1 MSALRYICEC
11 VSRRAGLSQKISQR
25 EQFHKAADKL
35 PGFMCAAGI
44 TALLKKMD
52 YRSSLLQMSPI
63 IQGKSSKKTFFL
75 RSGFFDDFPKLT
87 IEKL

>member
-1 MSALRYICEC
+1 MESCFIGSKGASEADMSALRYICEC

-52 YRSSLLQMSPI
+52 YRSSPLQISPLI
-63 IQGKSSKKTFFL
+63 S
-75 RSGFFDDFPKLT
+75 KLT